1 MNSLA
6 TMTRTTT
13 PLNNLAQQLQQ
24 IGLRAL
30 PANLDDFLAR
40 ATKGR
45 WSAHML
51 LEQMAQAEAEDR
63 SRRSLEQRL
72 RISGIKQ
79 FKPVA
84 DYDWTWPSNIEREVI
99 ERALTLD
106 VLPEARNVVFIGPNG
121 VARPCLPKIF
131 ATLRC
136 WRATR

>member
-6 TMTRTTT
+6 TMTLTTT
-13 PLNNLAQQLQQ
+13 PMNNLAQQLQQ

-72 RISGIKQ
+72 
-79 FKPVA
+79 
-84 DYDWTWPSNIEREVI
+84 
-99 ERALTLD
+99 
-106 VLPEARNVVFIGPNG
+106 
-121 VARPCLPKIF
+121 PKIF
-131 ATLRC
+131 VTPRC